1 MFSIILTRGP
11 NAPSAATTMTH
22 RRSSS
27 RLKGRKRMASLN
39 ASNPPP
45 LHQAQIPEGHRRD
58 CDDAPRL
65 MEESDEKLLETF
77 KNDVARFSGN
87 YLEFLIVVKRKDGN
101 LSWKSSDVTW
111 ATGAATR
118 YLSSID
124 EMDRYDERKM
134 QE

>member
-1 MFSIILTRGP
+1 
-11 NAPSAATTMTH
+11 
-22 RRSSS
+22 
-27 RLKGRKRMASLN
+27 
-39 ASNPPP
+39 
-45 LHQAQIPEGHRRD
+45 
-58 CDDAPRL
+58 